1 MALGSYDT
9 GMPQYKAPNL
19 QELMGKELENS
30 FNRVRNKY
38 AEPKMQADIALSEA
52 QAQKAQREG
61 GLGGLTG
68 SMGNAAKLY
77 GLEQE
82 HGSEHPLIQALKRMQ
97 DLEQERERG
106 VLDWQKA
113 QIGALPTRLLTAE
126 GKAMNELSDLKEG
139 YKLGTRNTDNPEKLP
154 AAEQNFQRAQYEM
167 GLLNKVTDAGQRDRL
182 RASADVHTTLGL
194 INPKEAFKYSGAWGG
209 LAKKLEQGA
218 SALTGKESEDYAAF
232 EENMTRMKLVAKQLS
247 RFFGAS
253 ASEGTQEDIAA
264 IANPNS
270 WKHSP
275 KIAER
280 KFNTLVKLFELE
292 SNNLRE
298 AVHNPSFYG
307 GGSPGAY
314 AQEEEP
320 MQPDVNKVAA
330 RMEQQS
336 SGNGRTVTRYLD
348 GQKLNI
354 PEHLVAQFDEAH
366 R

>member
-97 DLEQERERG
+97 DLEQAREQG
-106 VLDWQKA
+106 LLDLNEANIQ
-113 QIGALPTRLLTAE
+113 ALPTRLLTPE
-126 GKAMNELSDLKEG
+126 GKRQNELEDLKKG
-139 YKLGTRNTDNPEKLP
+139 NKLGSSITGKPEKLDP
-154 AAEQNFQRAQYEM
+154 ATANFQRAQYEM
-167 GLLNKVTDAGQRDRL
+167 SMLKDITNPAQLDRM

-194 INPKEAFKYSGAWGG
+194 INKADAFRYSGAWGTV
-209 LAKKLEQGA
+209 AKKAQQGL
-218 SALTGKESEDYAAF
+218 SGLTGKENEEYAAF
-232 EENMTRMKLVAKQLS
+232 EENKTRMQLLSKHLS
-247 RFFGAS
+247 RFFGAG
-253 ASEGTQEDIAA
+253 AAEGIQEGIAY
-264 IANPNS
+264 IADPNS
-270 WKHSP
+270 WKYSP
-275 KIAER
+275 KVAER
-280 KFNTLVKLFELE
+280 KFNALIDIYEAE
-292 SNNLRE
+292 SQNLLRG
-298 AVHNPSFYG
+298 VRTPSVYG
-307 GGSPGAY
+307 AQSPGEY
-314 AQEEEP
+314 APETSSP
-320 MQPDVNKVAA
+320 QPDVNKVAQ
-330 RMEQQS
+330 RMEQQNTGS
-336 SGNGRTVTRYLD
+336 GRTVVRYLD

-354 PEHLVAQFDEAH
+354 PEHLAAQFDEDH